1 MPYEDEQEEELSL
14 LDIVGIIWRRKWLVF
29 WLTFI
34 FGSVT
39 LIIAVTS
46 TLIYRAECRI
56 TPPASS
62 SRNSG
67 ILAQLGGIA
76 DLVGLPTTAT
86 SGQMMIGIIKG
97 NSVVDAIIDKFNLM
111 ELYEQEIRLRARE
124 ATLKNLEA
132 EEDAKSGIV
141 SIAFLDES
149 PDRAA
154 DIANAFVAE
163 LSKKLLELSV
173 NDSTQKR
180 NFFENQLT
188 QAQQELSVAENEFIT
203 YQQSRGVI
211 SFETQTGA
219 ILASINSLRN
229 RIAAK
234 NVEISTLSS
243 YARRDNP
250 RLRLAQ
256 SELEAM
262 TRELRKLEEEQQ
274 RNDRYSRNTSGD
286 LISSVGQLPELGIE
300 YQKYL
305 RNLRFATAKY
315 EMMLRQFE
323 NARLGE
329 ASDISTIQV
338 VDPATPPDYKYKP
351 KRARM
356 VILGTMAGFMLG
368 VFWAFLSDY
377 MRKLKS
383 RVDGDDYD
391 ED

>member
-1 MPYEDEQEEELSL
+1 M
-14 LDIVGIIWRRKWLVF
+14 
-29 WLTFI
+29 
-34 FGSVT
+34 
-39 LIIAVTS
+39 
-46 TLIYRAECRI
+46 
-56 TPPASS
+56 
-62 SRNSG
+62 
-67 ILAQLGGIA
+67 
-76 DLVGLPTTAT
+76 VGLPTTAT

-163 LSKKLLELSV
+163 LSNKLLELSV

-274 RNDRYSRNTSGD
+274 INDRYSRNTSGD

-391 ED
+391 DD